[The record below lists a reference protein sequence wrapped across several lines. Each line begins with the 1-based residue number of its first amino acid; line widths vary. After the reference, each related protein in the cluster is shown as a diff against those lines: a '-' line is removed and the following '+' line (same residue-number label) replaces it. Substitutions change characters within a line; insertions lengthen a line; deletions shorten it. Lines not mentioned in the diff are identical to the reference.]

1 MKYRATICLCL
12 LALMPATVAAA
23 DSAFTVRAT
32 ELKKEPYADAETVA
46 TLPDQ
51 ARVEILRRQGGWSQI
66 KAQGP
71 AQGWVRM
78 LSLRL
83 GDGTAR
89 KGDSGIGS
97 LLNVARSG
105 SSGTTVATGVR
116 GLSEEDL
123 KNARPNPGELKK
135 MERLAATS
143 QDARKFAGSANLG
156 TQRVDYLPVPAGGI
170 PAASDNTSPWGD
182 GQ

>member
-1 MKYRATICLCL
+1 MKSHMTICLCL
-12 LALMPATVAAA
+12 LALMPATAAVAE
-23 DSAFTVRAT
+23 SAITVRAT
-32 ELKKEPYADAETVA
+32 ELKKEPYADAETLA

-51 ARVEILRRQGGWSQI
+51 ARVEILRRQGGWTQI
-66 KAQGP
+66 KAQSA

-97 LLNVARSG
+97 LLSVARSG

-123 KNARPNPGELKK
+123 KNANPNPEELQKMKK
-135 MERLAATS
+135 FAATP
-143 QDARKFAGSANLG
+143 QDARKFAVSANLG
-156 TQRVDYLPVPAGGI
+156 SQQVDYLPAPAGS
-170 PAASDNTSPWGD
+170 ASASSDNKPSWGD
-182 GQ
+182 SQ

>member
-1 MKYRATICLCL
+1 MKSRVTICLYL
-12 LALMPATVAAA
+12 LALMLSSAAA
-23 DSAFTVRAT
+23 AESAITVRAT

-51 ARVEILRRQGGWSQI
+51 ARVEILRRQGGWTQI
-66 KAQGP
+66 KAQS
-71 AQGWVRM
+71 ATQGWVRM

-116 GLSEEDL
+116 GLTEEDL
-123 KNARPNPGELKK
+123 RNARPNPEELRK
-135 MERLAATS
+135 MERLAATPR
-143 QDARKFAGSANLG
+143 DARKFAVSANLG
-156 TQRVDYLPVPAGGI
+156 SHQVGYLPAPAGSA
-170 PAASDNTSPWGD
+170 PASSGNKSPWGD
-182 GQ
+182 GL

>member
-1 MKYRATICLCL
+1 MRFRITTCLCL
-12 LALMPATVAAA
+12 LPLMLATAVAAE
-23 DSAFTVRAT
+23 SAITVRAT
-32 ELKKEPYADAETVA
+32 ELKKEPYTDAETIA
-46 TLPDQ
+46 ALPDQ
-51 ARVEILRRQGGWSQI
+51 AQVEILRRQGGWTQI
-66 KAQGP
+66 KIQG
-71 AQGWVRM
+71 ATRGWVRM

-123 KNARPNPGELKK
+123 RNARPNTEELHK
-135 MERLAATS
+135 MERLAVTP
-143 QDARKFAGSANLG
+143 QGARKFAVSANLANH
-156 TQRVDYLPVPAGGI
+156 RIDYLTPPVSSDPASSNDK
-170 PAASDNTSPWGD
+170 PLWGD